1 VRTVTILEVE
11 SEETGEGRFRLVLR
25 GELDLSTVG
34 KVQEE
39 IRRAADRGPRVLVLD
54 LSQLTFL
61 DSTGLRCLV
70 KADER
75 AKKEGW
81 RLVMVKGPEAV
92 HRVFSIT
99 RLDER
104 LEIVDDASSVPSDT

>member
-1 VRTVTILEVE
+1 VRTVTILEVD
-11 SEETGEGRFRLVLR
+11 SEERGEGRFHLVLR

-39 IRRAADRGPRVLVLD
+39 IRQAIDRDPSLLVLD

-61 DSTGLRCLV
+61 DSTGLRCIV

-75 AKKEGW
+75 ARNEGW
-81 RLVMVKGPEAV
+81 RLVVVKGPDTV
-92 HRVFSIT
+92 NRVFSIT

-104 LEIVDDASSVPSDT
+104 LEMVDHAGDA

>member
-11 SEETGEGRFRLVLR
+11 SEEKGDGRFDLVLR

-39 IRRAADRGPRVLVLD
+39 IRQAADREPRVLVVD

-75 AKKEGW
+75 ASEEGW
-81 RLVMVKGPEAV
+81 RLVVVKGPEPV

-104 LEIVDDASSVPSDT
+104 FEIVDDPSSLPSDT

>member
-11 SEETGEGRFRLVLR
+11 SEETGDGRVRLVLR

-39 IRRAADRGPRVLVLD
+39 IRRAAESEPSILVLD
-54 LSQLTFL
+54 LSELTFL

-75 AKKEGW
+75 ARDEGW
-81 RLVMVKGPEAV
+81 RLVLVKGPEAV

-104 LEIVDDASSVPSDT
+104 LEIVDDASALPPES

>member
-11 SEETGEGRFRLVLR
+11 SQESGNGRFHLVLR

-39 IRRAADRGPRVLVLD
+39 IRQAADQRPRLLVLD

-75 AKKEGW
+75 AHEEGW
-81 RLVMVKGPEAV
+81 RFVVVKGPDPV

-104 LEIVDDASSVPSDT
+104 LEIVDDASSLPSDT